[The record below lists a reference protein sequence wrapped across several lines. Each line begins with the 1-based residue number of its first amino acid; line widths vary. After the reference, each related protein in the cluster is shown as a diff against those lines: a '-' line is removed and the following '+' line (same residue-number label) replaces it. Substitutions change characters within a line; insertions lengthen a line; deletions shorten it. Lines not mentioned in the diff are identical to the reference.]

1 MYNYQNTN
9 FSNNVNIMT
18 TPFNELASVTIEKSY
33 LREEKKTYIATQSL
47 VQQNNVQPFGYY
59 RKGRKV
65 NVRNEEVDDDMIE
78 EVQVDFEKMTETLIT
93 SGIERP
99 IS

>member
-1 MYNYQNTN
+1 
-9 FSNNVNIMT
+9 
-18 TPFNELASVTIEKSY
+18 
-33 LREEKKTYIATQSL
+33 
-47 VQQNNVQPFGYY
+47 
-59 RKGRKV
+59 V
-65 NVRNEEVDDDMIE
+65 NVKNEEVDDDMIE

>member
-1 MYNYQNTN
+1 M
-9 FSNNVNIMT
+9 NV
-18 TPFNELASVTIEKSY
+18 K
-33 LREEKKTYIATQSL
+33 
-47 VQQNNVQPFGYY
+47 
-59 RKGRKV
+59 
-65 NVRNEEVDDDMIE
+65 NEEVDDDMIE

>member
-1 MYNYQNTN
+1 
-9 FSNNVNIMT
+9 
-18 TPFNELASVTIEKSY
+18 
-33 LREEKKTYIATQSL
+33 
-47 VQQNNVQPFGYY
+47 
-59 RKGRKV
+59 V